1 MFLNSER
8 LFLLVSVRALVGLLE
23 AIENNYD
30 LILKSTICEPQSI
43 WGNKRELIYNN
54 SIFSKKA
61 FYYQIY
67 VLSKSPGK

>member
-1 MFLNSER
+1 MKIKLRCFEFIYFS
-8 LFLLVSVRALVGLLE
+8 SYK
-23 AIENNYD
+23 IENNYD